1 AFQPTPDQA
10 LAFIAGRQLSY
21 LRPGHYMRQLVP
33 TGSGLRAWL
42 LSAIRLANPRF
53 PVPDAMRD
61 QVERNHQAL
70 LRGLHVAAQQSLT
83 SLVEQLLREEPELD
97 MKRWAM
103 GVDMTADRVGFVLS
117 NSLDAATAVVRA

>member
-1 AFQPTPDQA
+1 
-10 LAFIAGRQLSY
+10 
-21 LRPGHYMRQLVP
+21 
-33 TGSGLRAWL
+33 
-42 LSAIRLANPRF
+42 
-53 PVPDAMRD
+53 
-61 QVERNHQAL
+61 QAL

-117 NSLDAATAVVRA
+117 NSLDAATAVVRASPADSSFAGERERLKELYLYAVSPRYLALRHAIGVTIA